1 MAFSWPGPSTRA
13 SRALLTTLLL
23 GGLIAP
29 PAARASGPSTDDGT
43 SWPAYAPG
51 HVLVHYR
58 GTPGDRELRLP
69 DGVSV
74 RDAVHKLRE
83 DPGVTYANPD
93 YLVRAAGGGCQ
104 GPNDPGHTGCWRDD
118 QWNFLP
124 PTSVPGGIDA
134 LGAWHNLNQKDE
146 PGARGVTVAV
156 LDTGVAYRR
165 KGKRFRRDPDLPA
178 TRRFVAPKDFVGHD
192 RLPLDQDGHGT
203 HVASTIAE
211 STNNHRGLTGL
222 AYGVKVMPV
231 RILDRREQGTTG
243 DVARGIR
250 YATKHG
256 ADVINLSLES
266 KPRVRKCGQVP
277 AICKAVSHAIAEGVV
292 VVGAA
297 GNQGRPRV
305 AFPADA
311 PGAIAVGASTY
322 RGCLARYSDYG
333 TGLDLLAP
341 GGGVDQAN
349 TGNLSCNTSARGFSI
364 RQFSL
369 KPGPAARGN
378 FRRFGIV
385 GMQGTSMAAAHVS
398 AAAAL
403 LLADGVQADGVEPRL
418 KCTTTKPSGDPNYYG
433 AGLLNAA
440 QATDPN
446 ALCP

>member
-1 MAFSWPGPSTRA
+1 
-13 SRALLTTLLL
+13 
-23 GGLIAP
+23 
-29 PAARASGPSTDDGT
+29 
-43 SWPAYAPG
+43 
-51 HVLVHYR
+51 
-58 GTPGDRELRLP
+58 
-69 DGVSV
+69 
-74 RDAVHKLRE
+74 
-83 DPGVTYANPD
+83 
-93 YLVRAAGGGCQ
+93 
-104 GPNDPGHTGCWRDD
+104 
-118 QWNFLP
+118 
-124 PTSVPGGIDA
+124 
-134 LGAWHNLNQKDE
+134 
-146 PGARGVTVAV
+146 
-156 LDTGVAYRR
+156 
-165 KGKRFRRDPDLPA
+165 
-178 TRRFVAPKDFVGHD
+178 
-192 RLPLDQDGHGT
+192 
-203 HVASTIAE
+203 
-211 STNNHRGLTGL
+211 
-222 AYGVKVMPV
+222 
-231 RILDRREQGTTG
+231 
-243 DVARGIR
+243 
-250 YATKHG
+250 
-256 ADVINLSLES
+256 
-266 KPRVRKCGQVP
+266 
-277 AICKAVSHAIAEGVV
+277 VV